1 MLVTA
6 PWRPA
11 EGVLNSLILSAG
23 MSGFMHKSPDG
34 STVQALIRLLR
45 GRSYEEIRQRMYDN
59 PPGSPWGVACRSE
72 IEIRNTERIA
82 TSLEE
87 TSRMSL
93 KIRNSTEHMEKLTET
108 LVGATN
114 DLSTIVH
121 EVKESS
127 RRMEI
132 TTYVIIGVTVVQLVY
147 LSFLV
152 FSKR

>member
-1 MLVTA
+1 
-6 PWRPA
+6 
-11 EGVLNSLILSAG
+11 
-23 MSGFMHKSPDG
+23 
-34 STVQALIRLLR
+34 
-45 GRSYEEIRQRMYDN
+45 
-59 PPGSPWGVACRSE
+59 
-72 IEIRNTERIA
+72 
-82 TSLEE
+82 
-87 TSRMSL
+87 MSL

-114 DLSTIVH
+114 NLSSIVH

-132 TTYVIIGVTVVQLVY
+132 TTYVIIGVTVVQLFY